1 MTRANL
7 ILFVLL
13 ASALGGCTFIAFNK
27 APVTTTQTDSHN
39 AKGTNVHTFDTTIS
53 PR

>member
-1 MTRANL
+1 MNAITRIFLAML
-7 ILFVLL
+7 LLVL
-13 ASALGGCTFIAFNK
+13 AGCTLICFNR

-39 AKGTNVHTFDTTIS
+39 AQGTNVHTFDTTIS